1 MTLSAKDILSLHL
14 TVPVLFWPVL
24 WAEIIRANKTLRS
37 AHKTGFHTIDFHVTR
52 TGRIHV
58 LVTPLARDV
67 DEALHRALRAPN
79 VTFPTILI
87 PNLFGQAPMPIR
99 THGPRHDPVEATRNH
114 VFQRRN
120 LFRKA
125 PLIALRTD
133 PLAPP

>member
-24 WAEIIRANKTLRS
+24 WAEIIRANKTLRK
-37 AHKTGFHTIDFHVTR
+37 AHKSGFHTIDFHVTSR
-52 TGRIHV
+52 GRIHV
-58 LVTPLARDV
+58 LVTPLAANV

-87 PNLFGQAPMPIR
+87 PNLFGAAPMPIR
-99 THGPRHDPVEATRNH
+99 TDGAWYDPVEATRNH
-114 VFQRRN
+114 VFRRRN
-120 LFRKA
+120 LTA
-125 PLIALRTD
+125 HTPAVLLRSD